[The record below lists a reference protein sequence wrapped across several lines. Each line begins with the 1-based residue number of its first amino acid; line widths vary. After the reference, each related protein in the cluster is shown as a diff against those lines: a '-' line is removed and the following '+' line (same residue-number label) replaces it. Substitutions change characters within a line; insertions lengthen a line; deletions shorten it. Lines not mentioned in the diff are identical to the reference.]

1 MHNGGKLMKSKNS
14 TKDNLRLNLDRS
26 QEHIRETCASLDKIE
41 KMIHVIRD
49 ISTKTDLLAL
59 NASIE
64 AARAG
69 QAGKGF
75 AVVADEVARL
85 SEKSQ
90 DSTLD
95 IEVTFGSLKDRIDL
109 LAKTLDTCS
118 KMLQEWNDNE
128 LEQEAA

>member
-118 KMLQEWNDNE
+118 KMLQEWNENE

>member
-1 MHNGGKLMKSKNS
+1 MSKDVLEQIS
-14 TKDNLRLNLDRS
+14 SQIGRARS
-26 QEHIRETCASLDKIE
+26 IINDTRSELSKIE
-41 KMIHVIRD
+41 KLISTIRD
-49 ISTKTDLLAL
+49 ISSKTDLLAL

-90 DSTLD
+90 DSTID
-95 IEVTFGSLKDRIDL
+95 IEMTFHSLKDQIN
-109 LAKTLDTCS
+109 A
-118 KMLQEWNDNE
+118 LQQAMDQSE
-128 LEQEAA
+128 LFVQEQNIKNNSQAA

>member
-1 MHNGGKLMKSKNS
+1 MKSKNS
-14 TKDNLRLNLDRS
+14 TKDNLRHNLDRS
-26 QEHIRETCASLDKIE
+26 QEHIRETFTSLDKIE

-109 LAKTLDTCS
+109 LAKTLDTCT
-118 KMLQEWNDNE
+118 KMLQEWNENE
-128 LEQEAA
+128 VEQEAA

>member
-1 MHNGGKLMKSKNS
+1 MKAKTN
-14 TKDNLRLNLDRS
+14 TKDNLRHNLDRS

-109 LAKTLDTCS
+109 LAKTLDTCT

-128 LEQEAA
+128 VEQEAA